1 MRSGQSRRRWWIL
14 AVLTLSQL
22 MVVLDVTIVNIAL
35 PSAQNELAF
44 ANEQRQWLITGYAL
58 AFGSLLLIGGRLG
71 DYFGRRRMLAVGLVG
86 FALASALGG
95 FAENFWGLL
104 AARAFQGAFGALLA
118 PAALA
123 LVSTT
128 FVDRAS
134 RLRAFGVFGAV
145 SSAGGAVGLLLGG
158 FLTEH
163 LSWRWCMFVNLPI
176 AVLALLGVGLLQGK
190 SDAVRSR
197 LDLPGAITAVAG
209 LVAIVFGLANAEH
222 AGWLDA
228 LTIIPIIAG
237 VLILIVFAL
246 IESRSANP
254 LLPLRVVLDR
264 NRGAAN
270 LVGLLVNAGLF
281 GVFLFSAYYFTEA
294 LRYSPSVTG
303 LAFVPVVVAIVAAST
318 LVGAPIAARFGPRL
332 VVTVGCLL
340 AAAGLWWQSQA
351 SLTSDYAQELLP
363 GLVIFG
369 LGLGLIFGR
378 LQEAATARAE
388 NRDVGVASALINTS
402 QEVGGAI
409 GTALISSLAATAGV
423 AYLASAPRSTE
434 LEALATLAS
443 YRAAIWATVVL
454 YVLAAVVSAALFRS
468 GAVEK
473 NLDTGAGV

>member
-409 GTALISSLAATAGV
+409 GTALISSLAAAAGV